1 MLYKGP
7 NNPMAVKF
15 NPKPQIGLFLESLF
29 PEGYSLIQV
38 DGEEWIVE
46 TKHIKKL
53 KEETC

>member
-15 NPKPQIGLFLESLF
+15 NPKPQIGLFIENLL

-53 KEETC
+53 KEEKC